1 MGRLRPVKKFFLDTY
16 AIQKYLRGNAEY
28 LNRMSGAELATSLL
42 NLMELYYVFLR
53 DHGEKAA
60 ESVYSTYRHYQ
71 AEIID
76 EDVRSGMALKLRM
89 KSKRVGLSYADALGY
104 AIAERLRM
112 KYLTGDDAFRSLPN
126 VEFVK

>member
-1 MGRLRPVKKFFLDTY
+1 MRPVKKFFLDTY
-16 AIQKYLRGNAEY
+16 AILEYLRGNAEY

-89 KSKRVGLSYADALGY
+89 KIEESWSLIRGRARLCHRRAVADEVPDGGRCFQGP
-104 AIAERLRM
+104 AER
-112 KYLTGDDAFRSLPN
+112 
-126 VEFVK
+126 